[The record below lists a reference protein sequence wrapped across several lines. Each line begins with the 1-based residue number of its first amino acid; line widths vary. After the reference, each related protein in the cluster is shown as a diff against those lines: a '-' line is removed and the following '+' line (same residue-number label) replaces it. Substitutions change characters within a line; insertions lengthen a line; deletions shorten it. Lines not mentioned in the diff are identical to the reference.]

1 MSFLFAT
8 FTAIRGMIDMGSSQ
22 AFFTLLSR
30 RPRNKR
36 FIAIFWSF
44 IAIQL
49 SVSLLCLIVLLP
61 NSLVMTL
68 WAGESRML
76 LTLAFLA
83 AFMQGTVWALAAQM
97 AEASRHTIRVQKINT
112 AVVMLHFLVIVVLAQ
127 VGKLAV
133 PLVFVA
139 LIIEWS
145 IAAWLASLLY
155 VSRDVNNRV
164 QNMEQDTPRSVF
176 REFFVYCMP
185 LIPVTFLGF
194 VHDFADRWMLQTWAG
209 AKEQAYFSIAQQ
221 YSAIALL
228 ATVSVLRIFWKEI
241 AEAHH
246 QENTERVKMLYQRAS
261 RLLFFVGAFLA
272 GGLQPLTEEI
282 LRLTVGQSY
291 LSGALTMS
299 IMLLYPV
306 HQSMG
311 QIGGTMLFATGHT
324 RAYAVCSSIS
334 ILVSLVVVYFVLA
347 PRNSMVPGLQLG
359 AEGLALKLVC
369 VQVFSVNLLG
379 LVIARIFDW
388 RYDWVYQVFA
398 LVGCLGLGWLAHF
411 VTLQVV
417 GENSSLWL
425 TLILMASSYIGLI
438 AVYLYSSPWL
448 LSMTREELVCYLTR
462 FRPPAVIN

>member
-1 MSFLFAT
+1 MILLARWLGPTDYGTMSFLFAT

-44 IAIQL
+44 IGIQL
-49 SVSLLCLIVLLP
+49 AVALLFLVVLLP
-61 NSLVMTL
+61 DSLVMTL
-68 WAGESRML
+68 WASESRML

-83 AFMQGTVWALAAQM
+83 AFMQGTVWTLAAQM
-97 AEASRHTIRVQKINT
+97 AEASRQTIRAQKINT
-112 AVVMLHFLVIVVLAQ
+112 AVIMLHFLVVVVLAQ

-145 IAAWLASLLY
+145 IAAWLASRLY
-155 VSRDVNNRV
+155 VSQDVSDSV

-209 AKEQAYFSIAQQ
+209 AKEQAYFSVAQQ

-228 ATVSVLRIFWKEI
+228 ATVSVLRILWKEI

-246 QENTERVKMLYQRAS
+246 QENIERVRMLYQRAS
-261 RLLFFVGAFLA
+261 RLLFFVGSFLA

-282 LRLTVGQSY
+282 LSLTVGQAY

-299 IMLLYPV
+299 IMLLYPLCRGPLR
-306 HQSMG
+306 QCNG
-311 QIGGTMLFATGHT
+311 LTW
-324 RAYAVCSSIS
+324 IS
-334 ILVSLVVVYFVLA
+334 YSLLHV
-347 PRNSMVPGLQLG
+347 
-359 AEGLALKLVC
+359 
-369 VQVFSVNLLG
+369 
-379 LVIARIFDW
+379 D
-388 RYDWVYQVFA
+388 
-398 LVGCLGLGWLAHF
+398 
-411 VTLQVV
+411 T
-417 GENSSLWL
+417 
-425 TLILMASSYIGLI
+425 
-438 AVYLYSSPWL
+438 
-448 LSMTREELVCYLTR
+448 
-462 FRPPAVIN
+462 